1 MSIKNTFTNNQFN
14 LICGNLKINNLIN
27 SLSNEI
33 VTYDPISGEL
43 GYRSIASISPTIPDP
58 LIVQKIEA
66 ANIVV
71 ETIESNNIISNNI
84 ISNKLTLKNLDF
96 QTFPYQLYYDYVTG
110 ETTFGL
116 TGGGGASQWISIS
129 TNIYYNLGNVGI
141 GTTTPSEKLHVNG
154 NAIIGNLYTNEVI
167 LNGNLLSNDLY
178 NIFNNITDIKANL
191 TNVYSNISR
200 IDGNINLLFSNVT
213 DIKANLTNVY
223 SNISRIDGNINL
235 LFSNIT
241 DIKANLTNVY
251 SNISRIDGNIN
262 LLFSNLNIINSNIKI
277 DNGNI
282 TLYGNIYMPNLSYS
296 NLGSN
301 VVFYG
306 PNGNLTYG
314 NLDNKYLQIPIGSSL
329 DFNNWNLTEVNDI
342 QLNSISSFSII
353 NINNMMDLQF
363 NDVINANSIQI
374 DYLENF
380 NTGNININGNLLINA
395 SNKIITNNIASE
407 NVASNIDYNFSN
419 VSNIN
424 NLYVNTLNYQ
434 TLNPSVSG
442 GSSSSYIAFNR
453 VTTLAFTLAAGWTTV
468 TINAA
473 NKIPIGNGILN
484 TDYTIISSADWSID
498 AGNNR
503 LVYNGSTTKIF
514 YIQISTSVSLGTTGS
529 FGIQLN
535 KNLTAISQYRWNLTA
550 GALNDQ
556 QDFNII
562 SLSNGDY
569 IEWFFSPSTSTGTT
583 FIAASQSGLTSSTTK
598 PIQIFIRNVE

>member
-1 MSIKNTFTNNQFN
+1 MSIKNIFTNNEFN
-14 LICGNLKINNLIN
+14 LICGNLQINNLIN
-27 SLSNEI
+27 KLDNEI

-58 LIVQKIEA
+58 LVVQKLEA
-66 ANIVV
+66 ANAVV

-116 TGGGGASQWISIS
+116 VGGGGASQWISSGI
-129 TNIYYNLGNVGI
+129 NIYYSLGNVGI

-154 NAIIGNLYTNEVI
+154 NAIIGNIYTNEII
-167 LNGNLLSNDLY
+167 LNGNLLSNDL
-178 NIFNNITDIKANL
+178 NLLFSNVTDIKANL

-223 SNISRIDGNINL
+223 SNISRIDANI
-235 LFSNIT
+235 
-241 DIKANLTNVY
+241 
-251 SNISRIDGNIN
+251 
-262 LLFSNLNIINSNIKI
+262 NIINSNIKI
-277 DNGNI
+277 SNGNI
-282 TLYGNIYMPNLSYS
+282 ILYGNVYMPNLTYS

-314 NLDNKYLQIPIGSSL
+314 NLDHKYLQIPIGSSL

-353 NINNMMDLQF
+353 NINNMMNLQF

-380 NTGNININGNLLINA
+380 NTGNININGNLVVNA

-407 NVASNIDYNFSN
+407 NIASNINYNYSN
-419 VSNIN
+419 VANIN
-424 NLYVNTLNYQ
+424 QLYVNTLNYQ

-442 GSSSSYIAFNR
+442 GSSSYIAYNR
-453 VTTLAFTLAAGWTTV
+453 VTTLPFTLAGGWSTV
-468 TINAA
+468 TLNAA
-473 NKIPIGNGILN
+473 NKIPIGTGILN
-484 TDYTIISSADWSID
+484 TDYTIISSPDWNID
-498 AGNNR
+498 AVNNR
-503 LVYNGSTTKIF
+503 LVYSGTTKIF
-514 YIQISTSVSLGTTGS
+514 YIQISTSLILGTTGS

-535 KNLTAISQYRWNLTA
+535 KNLTAISQYRWNLSS

-569 IEWFFSPSTSTGTT
+569 IEWFFSPTTSTGTT
-583 FIAASQSGLTSSTTK
+583 FNAASQAGLTSSATK
-598 PIQIFIRNVE
+598 PIQIFIRNID

>member
-1 MSIKNTFTNNQFN
+1 MSIKNIFTNNEFN
-14 LICGNLKINNLIN
+14 LICGNLQINNLIN
-27 SLSNEI
+27 KLDNEI

-58 LIVQKIEA
+58 LVVQKLEA
-66 ANIVV
+66 ANAVV

-116 TGGGGASQWISIS
+116 VGGGGASQWISSGI
-129 TNIYYNLGNVGI
+129 NIYYSLGNVGI

-154 NAIIGNLYTNEVI
+154 NAIIGNIYTNEII
-167 LNGNLLSNDLY
+167 LNGNLLSNDL
-178 NIFNNITDIKANL
+178 NLLFSNVTDIKANL

-235 LFSNIT
+235 LFSNVT

-251 SNISRIDGNIN
+251 SNISRIDANI
-262 LLFSNLNIINSNIKI
+262 NIINSNIKI
-277 DNGNI
+277 SNGNI
-282 TLYGNIYMPNLSYS
+282 ILYGNVYMPNLTYS

-314 NLDNKYLQIPIGSSL
+314 NLDHKYLQIPIGSSL

-353 NINNMMDLQF
+353 NINNMMNLQF

-380 NTGNININGNLLINA
+380 NTGNININGNLVVNA

-407 NVASNIDYNFSN
+407 NIASNINYNYSN
-419 VSNIN
+419 VANIN
-424 NLYVNTLNYQ
+424 QLYVNTLNYQ

-442 GSSSSYIAFNR
+442 GSSSYIAYNR
-453 VTTLAFTLAAGWTTV
+453 VTTLPFTLAGGWSTV
-468 TINAA
+468 TLNAA
-473 NKIPIGNGILN
+473 NKIPIGTGILN
-484 TDYTIISSADWSID
+484 TDYTIISSPDWNID
-498 AGNNR
+498 AVNNR
-503 LVYNGSTTKIF
+503 LVYSGTTKIF
-514 YIQISTSVSLGTTGS
+514 YIQISTSLILGTTGS

-535 KNLTAISQYRWNLTA
+535 KNLTAISQYRWNLSS

-569 IEWFFSPSTSTGTT
+569 IEWFFSPTTSTGTT
-583 FIAASQSGLTSSTTK
+583 FNAASQAGLTSSATK
-598 PIQIFIRNVE
+598 PIQIFIRNID